1 MNYLAPLLY
10 MRQWGMDIVMHNG
23 IAKLNPVTL
32 SKYFEILG
40 LEEMKK
46 L

>member
-10 MRQWGMDIVMHNG
+10 MCQWGMDIVVHNG
-23 IAKLNPVTL
+23 ISKLNPVTL
-32 SKYFEILG
+32 SKFEILG